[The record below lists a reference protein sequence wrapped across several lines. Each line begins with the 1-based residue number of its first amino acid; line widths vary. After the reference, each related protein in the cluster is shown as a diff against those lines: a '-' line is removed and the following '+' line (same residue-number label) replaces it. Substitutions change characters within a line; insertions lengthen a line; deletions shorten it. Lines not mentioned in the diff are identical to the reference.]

1 MPLLLLLPHLH
12 PAPSSPP
19 SPPTHSLH
27 PAFPSPTRRLPPP
40 PRQLEGGSYGADSNF
55 SAAAF
60 AADVRLVTANAVA
73 YSPEAENECHKAAKA
88 GLVAFERAFLKAG
101 LATDGGEALKAAEA
115 SAKPPPAATRKRA
128 RGEA

>member
-1 MPLLLLLPHLH
+1 MPLLLPLAHLY

-19 SPPTHSLH
+19 PPPHSLH
-27 PAFPSPTRRLPPP
+27 PAFPSPIRLLPPP

-88 GLVAFERAFLKAG
+88 GLIAFERAFLKAG

-115 SAKPPPAATRKRA
+115 SAKPPPAATRKRT
-128 RGEA
+128 RGDA